1 MKRLNLIPFAVFCL
15 FVSCNNTAPNQ
26 LWLFSSLHNP
36 DVRLEE
42 SFSPVSFLWLSTN
55 GNYSR
60 DFGTYEYG
68 TWKKSGDSLFLT
80 DSENKTSAFSMIAD
94 KKVLRLSVSEHT
106 FFTFNYHPLNDND
119 STANPFLPE
128 YNKWR
133 IKAATQEN
141 DSSLVERLANHCKFW
156 EIYFTWAEKNELPS
170 IDVRSLP
177 TPIKIYSNGFTLKP
191 VTKKWAKYFFDE
203 KDAWRSNEILEDI
216 IRNNKINWPS
226 GDRKY
231 AMFIS
236 AFRQMQTFLRDYS
249 TRIV

>member
-1 MKRLNLIPFAVFCL
+1 MKPLNLILSVACVL
-15 FVSCNNTAPNQ
+15 SLSCNNTPPNQ

-42 SFSPVSFLWLSTN
+42 SFSPVSFLWLSAN

-68 TWKKSGDSLFLT
+68 TWKKKGDSLYLT
-80 DSENKTSAFSMIAD
+80 AADKVTSAFLMISD
-94 KKVLRLSVSEHT
+94 KTTLRLSATEHT

-119 STANPFLPE
+119 STANPFLPQ

-133 IKAATQEN
+133 TKANVKETDAM
-141 DSSLVERLANHCKFW
+141 LIERLTNHCKFW
-156 EIYFTWAEKNELPS
+156 EVYFTWAEKNSLPS

-177 TPIKIYSNGFTLKP
+177 TPIKIYSNGFSLKP
-191 VTKKWAKYFFDE
+191 VTKKWARYFFDE

-216 IRNNKINWPS
+216 MRNDKISWPA
-226 GDRKY
+226 GDKKY
-231 AMFIS
+231 VMFIS
-236 AFRQMQTFLRDYS
+236 AFQQMQIFLKRYS
-249 TRIV
+249 SRMA